1 MAPGHCLDLSQNVFR
16 IGLSP
21 QLVGYTI
28 NTSHNVRAQIQR
40 PKPMAVKERMNEQE
54 RIRFIDQVCGRYR
67 RDRSRLMDILLDIQA
82 ELNGIEPPVMEAI
95 AERLNITRVEVEG
108 MVSFYAFFSA
118 HRQGDIVIRVCDD
131 IVDRHAGAEEMAQV
145 FSEELRTPIGGDS
158 EDGRFSLQ
166 YTPFLGMSDQAPSA
180 MIGETIVTALTTER
194 VRAICARLKAG
205 AAPSELID
213 SCGDGNNAHPLVRA
227 EVKNNVHL
235 RGDVLLCE
243 GIVDGAALQS
253 ALRRTPEE
261 LLVELSESGL
271 TGRGGAGFPT
281 ARKWRVAADT
291 AARQRYVVCNAD
303 EGEPGTFKDRVLLTE
318 RADLMVEGMTIAAYV
333 IGAESGIIYLRGEYA
348 YLRPYLEDVLRQRRE
363 RGVLGETIAGNAGFR
378 FDIRIQ
384 MGAGAYICGE
394 ESALLSSCEGLRG
407 EPKNRPPFPVES
419 GYLGYPTVVDNVETF
434 CCAAR
439 IMELGGAWFGDF
451 GTGRTTGTKLFSVS
465 GDCERPGVYELPF
478 GITVQDLLDLVE
490 APEAAAVQVGGP
502 SGQMINSGQFDRRL
516 CLEDLP
522 TGGSVMVFS
531 LHRNI
536 LEIVDRF
543 LEFFVE
549 ESCGYCTPC
558 RVGNVFLKKRIEKVR
573 KGLCGAEDLS
583 YLQELGKTISMT
595 SRCGLGLTSPNPVL
609 STIRNFPLV
618 YAALLKKNNDGL
630 QPSFDIQHALEESRR
645 LAKRRSMIYDP
656 TYDDA

>member
-1 MAPGHCLDLSQNVFR
+1 
-16 IGLSP
+16 
-21 QLVGYTI
+21 
-28 NTSHNVRAQIQR
+28 
-40 PKPMAVKERMNEQE
+40 
-54 RIRFIDQVCGRYR
+54 
-67 RDRSRLMDILLDIQA
+67 
-82 ELNGIEPPVMEAI
+82 
-95 AERLNITRVEVEG
+95 
-108 MVSFYAFFSA
+108 
-118 HRQGDIVIRVCDD
+118 
-131 IVDRHAGAEEMAQV
+131 
-145 FSEELRTPIGGDS
+145 
-158 EDGRFSLQ
+158 
-166 YTPFLGMSDQAPSA
+166 
-180 MIGETIVTALTTER
+180 
-194 VRAICARLKAG
+194 
-205 AAPSELID
+205 
-213 SCGDGNNAHPLVRA
+213 
-227 EVKNNVHL
+227 
-235 RGDVLLCE
+235 
-243 GIVDGAALQS
+243 
-253 ALRRTPEE
+253 
-261 LLVELSESGL
+261 
-271 TGRGGAGFPT
+271 
-281 ARKWRVAADT
+281 
-291 AARQRYVVCNAD
+291 
-303 EGEPGTFKDRVLLTE
+303 
-318 RADLMVEGMTIAAYV
+318 
-333 IGAESGIIYLRGEYA
+333 
-348 YLRPYLEDVLRQRRE
+348 
-363 RGVLGETIAGNAGFR
+363 
-378 FDIRIQ
+378 
-384 MGAGAYICGE
+384 
-394 ESALLSSCEGLRG
+394 
-407 EPKNRPPFPVES
+407 
-419 GYLGYPTVVDNVETF
+419 
-434 CCAAR
+434 
-439 IMELGGAWFGDF
+439 MELGGAWFGDF